1 MALESP
7 LLVGADVNRSGRTWS
22 SVASRVLLLAY
33 AAIVT
38 VLMVY
43 AIAKGPQRR
52 AALGLENTQRIAE
65 EDQAFCQELGK
76 EAGSAGFAA
85 CANRLGEIRAR
96 HAERILGDLS
106 PTL

>member
-1 MALESP
+1 SPDAALGLMFHRAANERVVNVGRARKNCTAVRPRHSTSDSKEGCHMALEPP

-52 AALGLENTQRIAE
+52 AAL
-65 EDQAFCQELGK
+65 
-76 EAGSAGFAA
+76 
-85 CANRLGEIRAR
+85 
-96 HAERILGDLS
+96 
-106 PTL
+106 